1 MMKTVQTGFLEV
13 ERDTML
19 TNQPSRT
26 AVRFS
31 MRFIR
36 LLSAAL
42 LAFLCAI
49 GPGLSP
55 AAQAE
60 GTVYT
65 VAENETAPRPDPS
78 LFGETTDPAV
88 IQSLIDRSAP
98 LLEGQDLSWNADIER
113 MENTTMRY
121 YCDDSIL
128 VITWKEAI
136 NGSAVTFAE
145 IKIADGSQLRRAL
158 AGGRYNAGIRQKA
171 TVMGEES
178 NAVVAFSGDFYDIR
192 TLGITVYQRQ
202 LYRNEPSRVDTAYF
216 TAGGDMIFS
225 HRGELTGE
233 GEAQAFIDQN
243 DVIFS
248 VAFGPILVEDG
259 VLRTETERYPV
270 GEINAQYSRAV
281 IAQKDHLHYLL
292 MTTGQEGPYWK
303 RITVNEAGQL
313 IFEKGVQK
321 AYTLDGGQTATI
333 AMQGS
338 TVNRVDWD
346 KERTMSDIIYFVSAI
361 PESNT

>member
-1 MMKTVQTGFLEV
+1 MKQRGQSMNM
-13 ERDTML
+13 RKMIH
-19 TNQPSRT
+19 T
-26 AVRFS
+26 AFRF
-31 MRFIR
+31 F
-36 LLSAAL
+36 AAL
-42 LAFLCAI
+42 LAALCI
-49 GPGLSP
+49 LSSGGKS
-55 AAQAE
+55 ALAE
-60 GTVYT
+60 GGVYT
-65 VAENETAPRPDPS
+65 VPENEAAPRPDPN

-88 IQSLIDRSAP
+88 IQSLIDRSSA
-98 LLEGQDLSWNADIER
+98 LLEGQELSWNAEIER

-121 YCDDSIL
+121 YCDESIL

-145 IKIADGSQLRRAL
+145 IKLADGSQLRRTL
-158 AGGRYNAGIRQKA
+158 AGGSYNSGVRQKA
-171 TVMGEES
+171 TVMGEEA
-178 NAVVAFSGDFYDIR
+178 NAVIAFSGDFYDLR
-192 TLGITVYQRQ
+192 SLGITVYQRQ
-202 LYRNEPSRVDTAYF
+202 LYRNEPQRVDTAYF

-225 HRGELTGE
+225 HRGELAGP
-233 GEAQAFIDQN
+233 GEAQAFIEQN
-243 DVIFS
+243 DVLFS

-292 MTTGQEGPYWK
+292 MTTGQEGRYSR
-303 RITVNEAGQL
+303 RITVNEAGQY
-313 IFEKGVQK
+313 IFDKGVQK

-346 KERTMSDIIYFVSAI
+346 QERTMSDIIYFVSAI
-361 PESNT
+361 G

>member
-1 MMKTVQTGFLEV
+1 MPLNS
-13 ERDTML
+13 ML
-19 TNQPSRT
+19 PTSVIQRLFHSAI
-26 AVRFS
+26 AV
-31 MRFIR
+31 
-36 LLSAAL
+36 L
-42 LAFLCAI
+42 LAVLCII
-49 GPGLSP
+49 GPG
-55 AAQAE
+55 AQAALA
-60 GTVYT
+60 VYT
-65 VAENETAPRPDPS
+65 LPENGQAPQPDPN

-88 IQSLIDRSAP
+88 IQSLIDRSSA
-98 LLEGQDLSWNADIER
+98 LLEGQELSWNADIER
-113 MENTTMRY
+113 MEDSTMRY

-145 IKIADGSQLRRAL
+145 IKLADGSQLRRAL
-158 AGGRYNAGIRQKA
+158 AGGSYNSGIRQKA
-171 TVMGEES
+171 TVMGKEA
-178 NAVVAFSGDFYDIR
+178 NAVIAFSGDFYDLR
-192 TLGITVYQRQ
+192 TLGITVFQRQ
-202 LYRNEPSRVDTAYF
+202 LYRNEPQRVDTAYF

-225 HRGELTGE
+225 HRGELSGP
-233 GEAQAFIDQN
+233 GEAQAFIEQN
-243 DVIFS
+243 DVLFS

-292 MTTGQEGPYWK
+292 MTTGQEGRFWR

-313 IFEKGVQK
+313 IFDKGVQK

-346 KERTMSDIIYFVSAI
+346 QERTMSDIIYFVSAI
-361 PESNT
+361 PEA